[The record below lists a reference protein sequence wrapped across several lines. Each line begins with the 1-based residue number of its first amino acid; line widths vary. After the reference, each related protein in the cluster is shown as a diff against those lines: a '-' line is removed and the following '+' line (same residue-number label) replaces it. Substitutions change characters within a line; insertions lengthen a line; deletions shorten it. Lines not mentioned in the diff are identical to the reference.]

1 MEVLVS
7 LTALIDDVR
16 IAARRL
22 AARPGYSALIT
33 LTLAIGIGSATA
45 VFSVVDQ
52 TVLRPAPFAYAD
64 RLVDVMH
71 IHSVTKG
78 GGNALTPAKI
88 LGWQQQ
94 AALFERFEAY
104 SPQQMDVTG
113 AAEPERLSG
122 LNVSLGLFSML
133 GVQPKLGRS
142 FATGDGAPGSE
153 RVVIISDA
161 IWHRRFGGQADV
173 LGQQMMLNDVGYT
186 VVGVMPRRFRLLQEE
201 EAFWLPVDLAARV
214 TDPTARGFYGLGRLA
229 PGVCSAFRLP
239 GHGRSD
245 RRTASEGNADS
256 HHVGSR
262 PSEEEHRACRRNNQD
277 GVIRAARRGGIRT
290 ADHVR

>member
-1 MEVLVS
+1 MS
-7 LTALIDDVR
+7 LTPLFPLIDDVR
-16 IAARRL
+16 IAVRRL
-22 AARPGYSALIT
+22 SARPGYAALIM

-52 TVLRPAPFAYAD
+52 TILRPAPFSYAD
-64 RLVDVMH
+64 RLVDVLH
-71 IHSVTKG
+71 INSVTKG

-113 AAEPERLSG
+113 AAEPERISG

-142 FATGDGAPGSE
+142 FANGDGAPGSE

-161 IWHRRFGGQADV
+161 IWQRRFGGQADV
-173 LGQQMMLNDVGYT
+173 LG
-186 VVGVMPRRFRLLQEE
+186 
-201 EAFWLPVDLAARV
+201 
-214 TDPTARGFYGLGRLA
+214 
-229 PGVCSAFRLP
+229 
-239 GHGRSD
+239 
-245 RRTASEGNADS
+245 
-256 HHVGSR
+256 
-262 PSEEEHRACRRNNQD
+262 
-277 GVIRAARRGGIRT
+277 
-290 ADHVR
+290 